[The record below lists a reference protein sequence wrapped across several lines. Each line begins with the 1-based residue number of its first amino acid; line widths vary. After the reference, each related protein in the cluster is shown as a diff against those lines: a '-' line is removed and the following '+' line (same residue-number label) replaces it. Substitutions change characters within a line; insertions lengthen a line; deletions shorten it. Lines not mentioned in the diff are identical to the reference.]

1 MRIGARLPI
10 AARICRVEN
19 RNLISILPFF
29 DSYIYTYRNSRLRAS
44 LQLPVPHTHGMARR
58 FRSSRIPISK
68 NPVFLFSFR
77 KFSFRDSS
85 INLSGLSGR
94 TFASRFQ
101 RSSDYFIVAHHLP
114 LVCRLFSYRSFHF
127 RLIRIP
133 RAISLFPR
141 VIAPRPINI
150 HRARSG
156 NKEGIRGDTRPQ
168 DVAATFPTGLQP
180 FPSLSK

>member
-10 AARICRVEN
+10 AAREWIRRVEN
-19 RNLISILPFF
+19 RNRDLISILPLF
-29 DSYIYTYRNSRLRAS
+29 DLYTHIYIRIYKSVKGD
-44 LQLPVPHTHGMARR
+44 LPTRDTIPTVWHVV
-58 FRSSRIPISK
+58 FRSSRIPSK

-101 RSSDYFIVAHHLP
+101 RSPDYFIVAHHLP

-133 RAISLFPR
+133 PAACISLFPR

-150 HRARSG
+150 HRGRSG
-156 NKEGIRGDTRPQ
+156 NKEYKQ
-168 DVAATFPTGLQP
+168 
-180 FPSLSK
+180 

>member
-1 MRIGARLPI
+1 MDPPSGKPKSRSDFNSP
-10 AARICRVEN
+10 
-19 RNLISILPFF
+19 PFRF
-29 DSYIYTYRNSRLRAS
+29 IHTYIYKNGRLRATS
-44 LQLPVPHTHGMARR
+44 LQGILYTIPMVWHVV
-58 FRSSRIPISK
+58 FRSSRIPSK

-101 RSSDYFIVAHHLP
+101 RSPDYFIVAHHLP

-133 RAISLFPR
+133 PAACISLFPR

-150 HRARSG
+150 HRGRSG
-156 NKEGIRGDTRPQ
+156 NKEYKQ
-168 DVAATFPTGLQP
+168 
-180 FPSLSK
+180 